1 MTSACTVIVPTMG
14 GVSRL
19 RPLLAS
25 LRDQMAGHELIVV
38 DNASADPG
46 LADLPAEFPD
56 ARVIRLE
63 RNAGFSRAVNLAA
76 EQAARGRLLL
86 INDDCVCDPGFVEA
100 IGSAID
106 PGAGVTMAASVMR
119 DPANPGLID
128 SAGMRLDGTLL
139 VFDYLNG
146 QPLSLLE
153 DGVADPVGP
162 SAAAAA
168 FDRDA
173 FMAVGGFDEGIFA
186 YWEDVDLV
194 IRMRRAGGRCVLAYG
209 ARGTHEHSSTLGSGS
224 TRKNYLM
231 GFGRGYVLRKWRVL
245 NARRLAPV
253 LARELVIC
261 AGQAIVD
268 RNLAGLRGRVRG
280 YRTASPGAGFPA
292 EIGLESRSWELA
304 RTLGARARRR
314 ARLRRRSRHD
324 GSVSATGAAGSR

>member
-1 MTSACTVIVPTMG
+1 MTSACTVIVPTMSG
-14 GVSRL
+14 ASRL

-25 LRDQMAGHELIVV
+25 LREQMAGHELIVV
-38 DNASADPG
+38 DNASADPE
-46 LADLPAEFPD
+46 LADLPTEFPG

-76 EQAARGRLLL
+76 EQAAGSRLIL

-100 IGSAID
+100 IGAAID
-106 PGAGVTMAASVMR
+106 PGAGVDHGGLGDAGPGRPRADRQRRHAAR
-119 DPANPGLID
+119 PHPA
-128 SAGMRLDGTLL
+128 

-146 QPLSLLE
+146 QPLSLL
-153 DGVADPVGP
+153 DGDVADPIGP

-168 FDRDA
+168 FDREA
-173 FMAVGGFDEGIFA
+173 FIATGGFDEGIFA

-194 IRMRRAGGRCVLAYG
+194 IRMRRLGGRCVLARG
-209 ARGTHEHSSTLGSGS
+209 ARGTHEHSASLGSGS
-224 TRKNYLM
+224 ARKNYLM

-261 AGQAIVD
+261 GGQAVVD
-268 RNLAGLRGRVRG
+268 RNVAGLRGRVRG
-280 YRTASPGAGFPA
+280 YRAASPGAGFPA
-292 EIGLESRSWELA
+292 EIGLESRSWELL

-314 ARLRRRSRHD
+314 ARLRQRGGAD
-324 GSVSATGAAGSR
+324 ASASPTGAAGSR